1 MAPKRSNDSNDSAA
15 KVSKCIPEKY
25 MIELNMAEHNY
36 LCNLNEDTRK
46 LYFEMLCKYSKN
58 IKNTPPRFKILN
70 SNIPD
75 KQKGEIFKRMS
86 NDTSPKYE
94 AWIQTILK
102 IPFGNYCTINR
113 KTQSMKRKILNK
125 AKQNM
130 DSSLVGHCRAKDQV
144 LRTLAQWLSN
154 PTSNT
159 IALGLEGPPGIGKT
173 TFAQNALSV
182 LDRPICF
189 ISLGGALDS
198 SFLLG
203 HSYTYEG
210 AICGRII
217 DAICES
223 NCMNPI
229 IYFDELDKV
238 STSSKGMEI
247 INTLIHITDPAQNH
261 KFRDKFVGFDI
272 DLSRV
277 IFIFSYN
284 DSTKVCP
291 ILLDR
296 LMRIQCDIPTIEDKI
311 KISREHL
318 MPRCVK
324 KNNINCY
331 PEISDEDLIY
341 IIKNYTCNEFG
352 VRTLERN
359 LNTILGCVNIWSM
372 GSDVLSINCKFEK
385 INKTLI
391 DKILEFT
398 KTEKDNVAHSLMFS

>member
-1 MAPKRSNDSNDSAA
+1 MATDN
-15 KVSKCIPEKY
+15 
-25 MIELNMAEHNY
+25 
-36 LCNLNEDTRK
+36 
-46 LYFEMLCKYSKN
+46 
-58 IKNTPPRFKILN
+58 
-70 SNIPD
+70 
-75 KQKGEIFKRMS
+75 
-86 NDTSPKYE
+86 SPKYE
-94 AWIQTILK
+94 AWTQTVLK
-102 IPFGNYCTINR
+102 IPFGEYCTINR
-113 KTQSMKRKILNK
+113 KTQNMKRKLLEK

-130 DSSLVGHCRAKDQV
+130 DSSLVGHGKAKDQV

-154 PTSNT
+154 PASNT

-182 LDRPICF
+182 LERPICF

-210 AICGRII
+210 ALCGRII

-223 NCMNPI
+223 KCMNPI

-272 DLSRV
+272 DLSRI

-284 DSTKVCP
+284 DSNRVCH

-296 LMRIQCDIPTIEDKI
+296 LMRIQCDIPSNEEKI

-318 MPRCVK
+318 MPRCAN
-324 KNNINCY
+324 KNNMKSY
-331 PEISDEDLIY
+331 PKIADEDILY
-341 IIKNYTCNEFG
+341 IIKNYTHNEAG
-352 VRTLERN
+352 VRHLERN
-359 LNTILGCVNIWSM
+359 FNTILGCINIWSM
-372 GSDVLSINCKFEK
+372 GSDVLSIKCENTN
-385 INKTLI
+385 ITKTLI
-391 DKILEFT
+391 DKVLEFA
-398 KTEKDNVAHSLMFS
+398 KSSKDNAVTTLMYS